1 MIVGITGGIGS
12 GKTTVARLLETMG
25 CVLYNSDERAKELYL
40 DEGVKADVIALLGAE
55 AYSDNG
61 ALNKLYISE
70 KVFSDTALLQGLN
83 GIIHP
88 AVKKDFDAFTSRFP
102 KQIILKESAILFE
115 TGIYK
120 DLDATILVTAPL
132 NEKIQRVMARN
143 SVTKEEVE
151 KRMLAQ
157 WTDEQKMPLADYVI
171 TNGHM
176 QALIPQALEILT
188 KLRAN
193 AQA

>member
-1 MIVGITGGIGS
+1 MIIGITGGIGS

-70 KVFSDTALLQGLN
+70 KVFSDTALLQRLN

-132 NEKIQRVMARN
+132 KEKIQRVMARN
-143 SVTKEEVE
+143 RVTKEEVE

-176 QALIPQALEILT
+176 QALIPQALKILT
-188 KLRAN
+188 KLRAH

>member
-1 MIVGITGGIGS
+1 MIIGLTGGIGS

-25 CVLYNSDERAKELYL
+25 CVLYNSDDRAKELYF
-40 DEGVKADVIALLGAE
+40 DAAVKAEVIALLGTE
-55 AYSDNG
+55 AYSENG
-61 ALNKLYISE
+61 ALNKAHISG
-70 KVFSDTALLQGLN
+70 KVFSDKALLQQLN

-88 AVKKDFDAFTSRFP
+88 AVKKDFERFTERFP
-102 KQIILKESAILFE
+102 KQIVIKESAILFE

-132 NEKIQRVMARN
+132 HEKIQRVMARN
-143 SVTKEEVE
+143 KVTKEEVE

-157 WTDEQKMPLADYVI
+157 WTDEQKIPLADHVI
-171 TNGHM
+171 GNADN

-188 KLRAN
+188 KLREH

>member
-1 MIVGITGGIGS
+1 MIIGLTGGIGS

-25 CVLYNSDERAKELYL
+25 CVLYNSDDRAKELYF
-40 DEGVKADVIALLGAE
+40 DAAVKAEVIALLGTE
-55 AYSDNG
+55 AYSENG
-61 ALNKLYISE
+61 ALNKAHISG
-70 KVFSDTALLQGLN
+70 KVFSDKALLQQLN

-88 AVKKDFDAFTSRFP
+88 AVKKDFEHFTERFP
-102 KQIILKESAILFE
+102 KQIVIKESAILFE

-132 NEKIQRVMARN
+132 HEKIQRVMARN
-143 SVTKEEVE
+143 NVTKEEVE

-157 WTDEQKMPLADYVI
+157 WTDEQKIPLADHLI
-171 TNGHM
+171 GNANN

-188 KLRAN
+188 KLRN
-193 AQA
+193 HAQA